1 MEISFIHCADLHLD
15 SPMVGLKNLP
25 ITIHNKLKESTFT
38 AFKKVI
44 DAAISKKVDFI
55 IIAGDIYDGEDRSIK
70 AQIRF
75 RNEMLRLEENQIEVY
90 LIHGNHDHLNGSWV
104 QIELPPNVHVFPSMV
119 TVKKYVKNNL
129 SVNLYGFS
137 YETRHIKERR
147 IVEYER
153 SGEANFHVGILH
165 GNLEGSTEHSAYAP
179 FQVKDLL
186 AKKMDYWALGHIHKR
201 EILES
206 VPPIVYPGNIQG
218 RHKKETEV
226 KGCYYVELR
235 DGDASLEFIP
245 TSEVI
250 WETVKIDASFVH
262 TFDDLYKLC
271 RKEMDAVGDRKY
283 SYLISLE
290 IEKLRLQDSFLASDL
305 LEILQQDEVD
315 EDSFVWVNS
324 IKVQENTEWLKE
336 NLLRESAFYEELFAV
351 TKDFE
356 LVNEAVAPLFQHPK
370 THRFLEELTAEE
382 KQELAEEAEDLLLT
396 MLVKRG
402 GN

>member
-25 ITIHNKLKESTFT
+25 VTLHTKLKESTFT

-44 DAAISKKVDFI
+44 DTAISKKVDFM

-75 RNEMLRLEENQIEVY
+75 RDEMLRLEEKQIKVY
-90 LIHGNHDHLNGSWV
+90 LVHGNHDHLNGSWV

-119 TVKKYVKNNL
+119 SVKQFVKNNL

-137 YETRHIKERR
+137 YETRHVKERK
-147 IVEYER
+147 IDEYAR
-153 SGEANFHVGILH
+153 RDPAHFHIGILH
-165 GNLEGSTEHSAYAP
+165 GNLEGSTEHSSYAP

-206 VPPIVYPGNIQG
+206 IPPIVYPGNIQG
-218 RHKKETEV
+218 RHKKETAI

-235 DGDASLEFIP
+235 EGDASLEFIP

-250 WETVKIDASFVH
+250 WETVKIDASTVK
-262 TFDDLYKLC
+262 TFNDLYMLC
-271 RKEMDAVGDRKY
+271 RKQIDEIGDGK
-283 SYLISLE
+283 SSFIITLE
-290 IEKLRLQDSFLASDL
+290 IEQLRIEESFLDSDL

-315 EDSFVWVNS
+315 ADSFVWVSS
-324 IKVQENTEWLKE
+324 IKIQENTVWLKE

-351 TKDFE
+351 TKDSE
-356 LVNEAVAPLFQHPK
+356 LLNEAVAPLFQHPK
-370 THRFLEELTAEE
+370 VHRFLAELTTEE
-382 KQELAEEAEDLLLT
+382 KKELAEEAEDLLLT
-396 MLVKRG
+396 MLVKSGR
-402 GN
+402 